1 MVSTSDDLQE
11 RKDRAFARWQA
22 LMKNWRGRARR
33 SRLASKLFTYGCVT
47 MTVGTTAIAGVPTV
61 PRSWIIVASA
71 GAALAAGLMS
81 ATRSHEHWTASREVQ
96 NRLFAEQFLFE
107 QGAGS
112 YRGLSGEERVLLFS
126 ERISEIGMAGHGSWA
141 RHVAEGART
150 VTTADRPSPDAAAG
164 RKGRGGPA

>member
-1 MVSTSDDLQE
+1 MAAKSDDLQE
-11 RKDRAFARWQA
+11 RKDRAVARWQG
-22 LMKNWRGRARR
+22 LVRNWRGRARR

-47 MTVGTTAIAGVPTV
+47 LTVGTTAIAGVQTV

-96 NRLFAEQFLFE
+96 NRLSSEHFLFE

-112 YRGLSGEERVLLFS
+112 YRDLSDQERVLLFS
-126 ERISEIGMAGHGSWA
+126 ERISEIGMAGHDSWA
-141 RHVAEGART
+141 RHVSEGART
-150 VTTADRPSPDAAAG
+150 VTKTDD
-164 RKGRGGPA
+164 PAP